1 MKKFFKG
8 LFAGS
13 LYTSYILLLAWSLFH
28 LEKLPVENGILLI
41 VLTYYINKQNL
52 FKRLKNENTKE

>member
-13 LYTSYILLLAWSLFH
+13 LYTSYILLLVWSLLH

-52 FKRLKNENTKE
+52 FKRLKN

>member
-8 LFAGS
+8 LFVGS
-13 LYTSYILLLAWSLFH
+13 LYTSYILLLAWSLLY

-52 FKRLKNENTKE
+52 FKRLKN

>member
-13 LYTSYILLLAWSLFH
+13 LYTSYILLLAWSLLH

-52 FKRLKNENTKE
+52 FKRLKN

>member
-8 LFAGS
+8 LFVGS
-13 LYTSYILLLAWSLFH
+13 LYTSYILLLAWSLLH

-52 FKRLKNENTKE
+52 FKRLKN